1 MLIAGIPRSGSSWT
15 QVILSRDPS
24 IFAVTEP
31 DSETK
36 SAPAIWAKRRLG
48 RYPVLAPGD
57 RDADY
62 EQLWRWVLAGAPQ
75 NKRLEA
81 AERVRKVAIKEWRW
95 YVQGR
100 WTPTMRLAGQLGRR
114 PGDRPVPALRDHRLL
129 VKSVHAAMS
138 VEWLAATFDLEVL
151 VLLRHPGAVLAS
163 WQSLGLP
170 EHLARLERVPE
181 VRQRCEEWGVPLPGP
196 DELEHTVWLL
206 GVLLTSLEQAAR
218 RSDFVL
224 RTHEQMCVVAGR

>member
-1 MLIAGIPRSGSSWT
+1 
-15 QVILSRDPS
+15 
-24 IFAVTEP
+24 
-31 DSETK
+31 
-36 SAPAIWAKRRLG
+36 
-48 RYPVLAPGD
+48 
-57 RDADY
+57 
-62 EQLWRWVLAGAPQ
+62 
-75 NKRLEA
+75 
-81 AERVRKVAIKEWRW
+81 
-95 YVQGR
+95 
-100 WTPTMRLAGQLGRR
+100 MRLAGQLGRR

-206 GVLLTSLEQAAR
+206 GVLLTSLEEAAR
-218 RSDFVL
+218 RSGFVAAHPRADVRRRRQTNSARSIASSASSG
-224 RTHEQMCVVAGR
+224 RTGPTKQ